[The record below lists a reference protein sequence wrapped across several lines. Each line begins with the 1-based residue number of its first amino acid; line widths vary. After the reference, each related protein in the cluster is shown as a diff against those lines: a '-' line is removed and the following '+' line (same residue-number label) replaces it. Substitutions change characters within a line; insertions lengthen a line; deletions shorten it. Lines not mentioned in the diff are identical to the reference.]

1 MKRFN
6 LKKALSALPATG
18 LMLAAVFT
26 QTSCSDLW
34 SEQHPGTYYI
44 NSGETIA
51 SFLEKEEFGGNF
63 SDFVYVLKK
72 ANLWTELK
80 TYGGYTCFAPDNAAF
95 DRYLELRATEDPAN
109 ASFFESVESLP
120 DEIIDSIACTHLCK
134 KTFYCSQFAGDG
146 VFQYPNMLD
155 RYLSYFSYADTT
167 TDKVTGDTII
177 KAVFKINR
185 MSEIIEPDD
194 SVQNGVVHIISDVL
208 RPSNAF
214 VPGLLKENPH
224 ASIFYEALVATG
236 LSDTLDQFKDEAYP
250 GVSYDSTLDYYMAHG
265 RSTNTL
271 RYATGAETSESS
283 KDNGTIPAQR
293 YKKYTLFVVSD
304 SVLAEE
310 FTRENI
316 QTTGLEGLKELADKI
331 YGVGSA
337 DPTDRTNSL
346 NKLMSYHILRHGL
359 KYNQLNLRDEESTDT
374 KESYALIA
382 TNRKEFE
389 HYDVE
394 DFYETL
400 LPHSLMRI
408 STPYSKDG
416 TPGEVYI
423 NRKGTATDGLFAPGI
438 RVNNQTMEKSDHRA
452 EEYGAYDNN
461 ARNGYYHFING
472 VLKYD
477 DYTRTKVLNTRIRVM
492 ANSLSPDFTNSGAT
506 HRWDD
511 GNLSHYTVGFLRGY
525 CENFEA
531 LNGNTEFWIRYANK
545 TYGTFMGY
553 EMTIRGLY
561 DLAIKLPPVPS
572 EGIYEIRIWENS
584 MDGYAM
590 NKNPRGI
597 VQFYF
602 CEGDY
607 HGNNKA
613 WTACGIP
620 VDLRIKGTDA
630 RIGNI
635 KDSDLADEE
644 AIELLE
650 KSMRNRGYMKAMSS
664 YAANGTVLRDDQAC
678 NRKIVCNN
686 YMSPNNDYY
695 LRLRQV
701 ADMASADVPFAFIE
715 IVPKSVYAG
724 EKPEDRY

>member
-6 LKKALSALPATG
+6 LKNAIRTLSAAG
-18 LMLAAVFT
+18 LVIAAVCT

-51 SFLEKEEFGGNF
+51 TYLENERFNGDF
-63 SDFVYVLKK
+63 SDFVYVLKR

-80 TYGGYTCFAPDNAAF
+80 TYGEYTCFAPNNAAF
-95 DRYLELRATEDPAN
+95 KRYLEQRAKETPQN
-109 ASFFESVESLP
+109 ADLFKSVETLP
-120 DEIIDSIACTHLCK
+120 DEIIDSIACTHLCNR
-134 KTFYCSQFAGDG
+134 TFYCSQFAGDG
-146 VFQYPNMLD
+146 VFQYPNMLN
-155 RYLSYFSYADTT
+155 RYLSYYSYADTVRDENDSIT
-167 TDKVTGDTII
+167 MIQS
-177 KAVFKINR
+177 VFKINHV
-185 MSEIIEPDD
+185 SQIDVPDD
-194 SVQNGVVHIISDVL
+194 SVENGVVHIIRDVL

-214 VPGLLKENPH
+214 IPGLLKENPN
-224 ASIFYEALVATG
+224 AEIFYEALVATG
-236 LSDTLDQFKDEAYP
+236 LIDTLEQYKDMNYP
-250 GVSYDSTLDYYMAHG
+250 GVSFDSTYEYYRTHG
-265 RSTNTL
+265 GKSINSL
-271 RYATGAETSESS
+271 RYGTGAETSEDS
-283 KDNGTIPAQR
+283 KDNGTFPAER
-293 YKKYTLFVVSD
+293 LKKFTLFVVSD
-304 SVLAEE
+304 SVL
-310 FTRENI
+310 ENEYHI
-316 QTTGLEGLKELADKI
+316 TSLQGLRDKAKEV
-331 YGVGSA
+331 YGDGGSL
-337 DPTDRTNSL
+337 DETDRSNSL
-346 NKLMSYHILRHGL
+346 NKLISYHILRHGL
-359 KYNQLNLRDEESTDT
+359 MYNKLNLRDEESSDGN
-374 KESYALIA
+374 SPYALIA

-389 HYDVE
+389 NYDVE

-408 STPYSKDG
+408 STPYSKEG

-423 NRKGTATDGLFAPGI
+423 NRKGTAALGNLIPGI
-438 RVNNQTMEKSDHRA
+438 RVNNRSLEKSAKRA
-452 EEYGAYDNN
+452 IEYGEYGND
-461 ARNGYYHFING
+461 ARNGYYHFVDG
-472 VLKYD
+472 LLLYD
-477 DYTRTKVLNTRIRVM
+477 NDTRNKVLNTRIRVM

-572 EGIYEIRIWENS
+572 EGIYEIRVWENS
-584 MDGYAM
+584 MDGYIG

-607 HGNNKA
+607 HGQEKA
-613 WTACGIP
+613 WKACGIP
-620 VDLRIKGTDA
+620 VDLRIPGKDS

-650 KSMRNRGYMKAMSS
+650 KSMRNRGYMKAMNS
-664 YAANGTVLRDDQAC
+664 YAPNGTRLRDDQAC
-678 NRKIVCNN
+678 NRKIICTE
-686 YMSPNNDYY
+686 YMNPNTDYY
-695 LRLRQV
+695 IRLRQV
-701 ADMASADVPFAFIE
+701 ADMVSADVPFAFIE
-715 IVPKSVYAG
+715 IVPKSVFDGA
-724 EKPEDRY
+724 EPEDRY